1 LDRAA
6 LWRAGS
12 RRDACAVGRSA
23 AVIRTGA
30 SAAAA
35 VALAALAQAAC
46 AQGASSITTAA
57 TSARTLALAG
67 IRATPAA
74 VADAAQSN
82 PAALVRLDAASLTL
96 AHGAIAPGVA
106 AQSFAFALPWRGRAV
121 FAAGADVTRADGAPS
136 ASALNPGTDATYA
149 ARAGVHAALRLPHDF
164 AIGAGVARYASTLAV
179 DAAHGWCADA
189 GLHWQRS
196 GFRAGAAL
204 RGWSFADRAATD
216 AHAWSGGVAHAW
228 RAFEVSAQADGARD
242 GEIGGGAGVAW
253 RVARSLEVR
262 AGGHHDKTS
271 GDRFGAGLAAGV
283 AGARV
288 EWGCSFA
295 RGGRTE
301 NVVGLVLALGP
312 VAHAPPVRA
321 AAQPPPA
328 HTQAVKATP
337 PPVRAQAAPP
347 VRTPAASS
355 PQRQQPSAPAPPRTP
370 EDAASPVPRC
380 WSVVTARFASLE
392 AASTAIF
399 KLRAA
404 DLSPGVERR
413 GDGFVVVAAR
423 CVSQPDAARLQTRAA
438 GAGVRCA
445 LETE

>member
-1 LDRAA
+1 M
-6 LWRAGS
+6 
-12 RRDACAVGRSA
+12 
-23 AVIRTGA
+23 IRTGA

-35 VALAALAQAAC
+35 VALAALSQAAY
-46 AQGASSITTAA
+46 AQDANSITTAA

-96 AHGAIAPGVA
+96 AHGVLAPGVA

-189 GLHWQRS
+189 GIHWQRS

-204 RGWSFADRAATD
+204 RGWSFADRATTD

-228 RAFEVSAQADGARD
+228 RAFEVAAQADGGRD
-242 GEIGGGAGVAW
+242 GEIGGGAGVVW
-253 RVARSLEVR
+253 RVARPLEVR
-262 AGGHHDKTS
+262 AGGHHDKSS

-295 RGGRTE
+295 RGGGTE

-312 VAHAPPVRA
+312 AAHTPPARA
-321 AAQPPPA
+321 AATPPSSQKSPA

-337 PPVRAQAAPP
+337 PAPPVRAQAAPP
-347 VRTPAASS
+347 VAAPASPVRPQAAPAVPTPAASPP
-355 PQRQQPSAPAPPRTP
+355 PQQQQPAPAPPRTP
-370 EDAASPVPRC
+370 EDTASPAPRC

-423 CVSQPDAARLQTRAA
+423 CVSQSDATRLQTRAA